1 MSATAS
7 TDVELD
13 GDNSRF
19 VGQFNIDTGSALSV
33 NEQKNLGDASVI
45 NNGLLI
51 ISTERSWAMTHSI
64 SGSGDVTKLGTGIL
78 TLNNDSAAY
87 QGTTDIVGGEI
98 TAYKADIPLGMIREE
113 NDFRISVAG
122 AQEKTALLRIGN
134 DWCIPKGITPTTH
147 IIKLPIGEIRQPNAT
162 LDLSQSVDNE
172 YYCLLL
178 AKELGLNVPDA
189 EIIKAGN
196 VRALAVERFDRRWNT
211 TRFSLG
217 FCWCA

>member
-1 MSATAS
+1 MSATAR

-45 NNGLLI
+45 NNGLLS

-87 QGTTDIVGGEI
+87 QGTTDIVGG
-98 TAYKADIPLGMIREE
+98 
-113 NDFRISVAG
+113 NCFRFR
-122 AQEKTALLRIGN
+122 L
-134 DWCIPKGITPTTH
+134 CH
-147 IIKLPIGEIRQPNAT
+147 
-162 LDLSQSVDNE
+162 
-172 YYCLLL
+172 
-178 AKELGLNVPDA
+178 
-189 EIIKAGN
+189 
-196 VRALAVERFDRRWNT
+196 
-211 TRFSLG
+211 
-217 FCWCA
+217 

>member
-1 MSATAS
+1 MTGELRNSISGKGIVSATAR

-45 NNGLLI
+45 NNGLLT

-78 TLNNDSAAY
+78 TLNKDSAAY

-98 TAYKADIPLGMIREE
+98 AFGSDSAINMA
-113 NDFRISVAG
+113 S
-122 AQEKTALLRIGN
+122 Q
-134 DWCIPKGITPTTH
+134 H
-147 IIKLPIGEIRQPNAT
+147 INIHNSGVM
-162 LDLSQSVDNE
+162 S
-172 YYCLLL
+172 
-178 AKELGLNVPDA
+178 
-189 EIIKAGN
+189 GN
-196 VRALAVERFDRRWNT
+196 VT
-211 TRFSLG
+211 TAGDVNVMPGDTACR
-217 FCWCA
+217 